1 MCEPY
6 GGGRQPPVLPVAYRR
21 MEWYNSEVFWAGVSA
36 FCAPQSPLCRG
47 RWHGA
52 AVTKVI
58 IPSRLPASQSHTK
71 GFGLYACRRGGTF
84 APPRRTQPPLQS
96 GRPSVALR
104 AALSAAVH
112 PPLPTRS
119 CDLAGTPN
127 SKSVLGLRP
136 KNPRTGTPA
145 RNGCAVPK
153 RGLNG
158 AYRVSATHFYRL
170 PRWSAEWRTTT
181 PVPSSEE
188 GELCGRSA
196 NTLQFAASF
205 LGKSPPRTL
214 SPRPAKPQASLA

>member
-1 MCEPY
+1 M
-6 GGGRQPPVLPVAYRR
+6 GRSLPHITAIAPLPA
-21 MEWYNSEVFWAGVSA
+21 AGALCASHTGAAGSRPFCPLHTAAWNGTIVKSFGRECPA

-84 APPRRTQPPLQS
+84 APPKVPKGGLGQAP
-96 GRPSVALR
+96 RPR
-104 AALSAAVH
+104 
-112 PPLPTRS
+112 
-119 CDLAGTPN
+119 
-127 SKSVLGLRP
+127 
-136 KNPRTGTPA
+136 RTGTPA
-145 RNGCAVPK
+145 RNGYAVPK

-158 AYRVSATHFYRL
+158 AYRESATHFYRL

-188 GELCGRSA
+188 GDCGER
-196 NTLQFAASF
+196 LQTPFISQF
-205 LGKSPPRTL
+205 D
-214 SPRPAKPQASLA
+214 Q

>member
-1 MCEPY
+1 MGRSLPHITTIAPLPAAGAVFVPLCEPY
-6 GGGRQPPVLPVAYRR
+6 RGGRQPPVLPVAYRR

-104 AALSAAVH
+104 AD
-112 PPLPTRS
+112 PPLHYGQPSPLR
-119 CDLAGTPN
+119 C
-127 SKSVLGLRP
+127 VL
-136 KNPRTGTPA
+136 
-145 RNGCAVPK
+145 
-153 RGLNG
+153 
-158 AYRVSATHFYRL
+158 
-170 PRWSAEWRTTT
+170 
-181 PVPSSEE
+181 
-188 GELCGRSA
+188 
-196 NTLQFAASF
+196 
-205 LGKSPPRTL
+205 L
-214 SPRPAKPQASLA
+214 SPQGLATLRGPQIPKAV

>member
-6 GGGRQPPVLPVAYRR
+6 GGGRQPPDLPVAYRR

-84 APPRRTQPPLQS
+84 APPKVPKGGLGQAP
-96 GRPSVALR
+96 RPR
-104 AALSAAVH
+104 
-112 PPLPTRS
+112 
-119 CDLAGTPN
+119 
-127 SKSVLGLRP
+127 
-136 KNPRTGTPA
+136 RTGTPA
-145 RNGCAVPK
+145 RNGYAVPK

-188 GELCGRSA
+188 GNYGGSQQTLY
-196 NTLQFAASF
+196 NLQF
-205 LGKSPPRTL
+205 G
-214 SPRPAKPQASLA
+214 